1 MYSFIKILFYLCT
14 LNIIFHLSAAPIL
27 SENVDDARQNV
38 DTAQQIVDDTQSAKD
53 KAAIKEQIIALAG
66 DIVQS
71 APQIS
76 KIWSGY
82 WPVSQAFIINI
93 RGQGALLIS
102 SGSKPESFIPIS
114 ESKLPDSLVG
124 KATYYEGMLK
134 DVPQPFYLNYDIGN
148 DQSAVLVNINPS
160 DFETELFLSNI
171 RALILHEQFHAYQ
184 NMQFLSEEYA
194 DYTPNDIRDRANFA
208 VSAHIERQILIDA
221 IKASSKDEQIAYLH
235 RYFAM
240 RRLREETNLANIA
253 IAEQVYERSEGT
265 AEFAERSA
273 LTIISGGDDAMLRE
287 LLIEGLQED
296 LLREGSIFNSIFIR
310 SKSYHNGAALAYLIS
325 QYDDGDW
332 QQKVEQGTNLDTHLE
347 SLIAPIKAVN
357 RNDLIAAAHAQ
368 YDYDSL
374 YQKFQ
379 PIIAKRA
386 KQEIKTPKEFFA
398 LRPYRVA
405 IDLTAT
411 KGKTSAGFSASGMFE
426 LGQDLTAITNASI
439 FNSAGDGYS
448 IASKNQPILLGNKKY
463 TILMSEQPKIIDHDE
478 YTDGEYRLDGLKI
491 SDQGVDIQ
499 LTQLVSVVIEA
510 NVMTITILE

>member
-1 MYSFIKILFYLCT
+1 MLT
-14 LNIIFHLSAAPIL
+14 APVLSQ
-27 SENVDDARQNV
+27 NVNDERQNV
-38 DTAQQIVDDTQSAKD
+38 DAVQLIVDDTQSAKD

-71 APQIS
+71 TPQIS

-82 WPVSQAFIINI
+82 WPEDQAFIINI

-114 ESKLPDSLVG
+114 ESELPDSLVG
-124 KATYYEGMLK
+124 KATYHEGMLK
-134 DVPQPFYLNYDIGN
+134 DVPRPFYTNYDIGN
-148 DQSAVLVNINPS
+148 GESAVLVNVNLS
-160 DFETELFLSNI
+160 DFGSKLFLSNI
-171 RALILHEQFHAYQ
+171 RSLILHEQFHAYQ
-184 NMQFLSEEYA
+184 DRQFLNEKYA
-194 DYTPNDIRDRANFA
+194 DYTPNDIRDRVNFA

-221 IKASSKDEQIAYLH
+221 IKAHNKDEQIAYIH

-253 IAEQVYERSEGT
+253 IAERGFERSEGT

-273 LTIISGGDDAMLRE
+273 LSIISGGDDTMLQE
-287 LLIEGLQED
+287 SLIEGLQED
-296 LLREGSIFNSIFIR
+296 LLREGGIFNSIFIR

-332 QQKVEQGTNLDTHLE
+332 QQKIEQGTNLDVHLE
-347 SLIAPIKAVN
+347 SLIAPIKAAN
-357 RNDLIAAAHAQ
+357 RNDLIKAAYAQ
-368 YDYDSL
+368 YDYDKL

-379 PIIAKRA
+379 PIIAERA
-386 KQEIKTPKEFFA
+386 KQEIKTPEEFFA

-411 KGKTSAGFSASGMFE
+411 KGKSSAGFSAISMFE

-439 FNSAGDGYS
+439 FNTAGDGYS
-448 IASKNQPILLGNKKY
+448 ITSKNQPILFGYKKY
-463 TILMSEQPKIIDHDE
+463 TILMSEQPKIIGHDK
-478 YTDGEYRLDGLKI
+478 YADGEYRLGGLEI
-491 SDQGVDIQ
+491 SDQGVDIK
-499 LTQLVSVVIEA
+499 LMHPVLVTTEA